1 MNRIIKITLITIA
14 LSISGAGFTS
24 HEIPSSGCIVVQEKP
39 YKTTVKQFET
49 LDECRAEVQKL
60 IRSDSGWIGYINDSQ
75 NKIGIEAYN
84 YIPGMSFPLFL
95 DRK

>member
-39 YKTTVKQFET
+39 YNTSKQFET
-49 LDECRAEVQKL
+49 IDECREEVQKL

>member
-24 HEIPSSGCIVVQEKP
+24 HKIPSSGCIVVQEKP
-39 YKTTVKQFET
+39 YNTSKQFET
-49 LDECRAEVQKL
+49 IDECRVEVQKL
-60 IRSDSGWIGYINDSQ
+60 IRENSGWSGFINDSQ
-75 NKIGIEAYN
+75 DKIGIEAYM
-84 YIPGMSFPLFL
+84 PGMPFPLFL